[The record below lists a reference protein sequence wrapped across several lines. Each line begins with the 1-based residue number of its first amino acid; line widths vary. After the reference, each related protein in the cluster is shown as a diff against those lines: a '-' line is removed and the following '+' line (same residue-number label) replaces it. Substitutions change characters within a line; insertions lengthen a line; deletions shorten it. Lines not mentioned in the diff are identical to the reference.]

1 MADNFELSLDDVLDA
16 LDDIAVLVPLVAVF
30 RGGLATANIDPD
42 SLKVEFPTALIQD
55 LIDDLTPTGGGGG
68 AVLPPLP
75 GLVRGDPMQP
85 LQRIAEAINAAEAL
99 LNQQSLVVAQ
109 GSVEVTVAI
118 DVGGAQADAK
128 LHLDIRPREYP

>member
-1 MADNFELSLDDVLDA
+1 MADNFKLSLDDVLDA
-16 LDDIAVLVPLVAVF
+16 MDDIAVLVPLVAVF

-42 SLKVEFPTALIQD
+42 RLKVEFPTALIED
-55 LIDDLTPTGGGGG
+55 LIDDLTPPGGGGT
-68 AVLPPLP
+68 VLPPLP